1 MSKIIQ
7 RLLVFFI
14 GIPVII
20 GVIYIFPYKNHLVL
34 HIMIIAVTFISALEM
49 HNILKNRLKMH
60 NAMLTAALST
70 LTPVMAAVCAVF
82 GLSTTLIAFTFI
94 FSFLL
99 ILVIDIFKPNDNN
112 YAFSLS
118 KIASSLLILMYPGFL
133 ITFLSLMTIPE
144 QSSRLLVVFMLMVFG
159 CDSLA
164 WVCGMTMGKGNRGL
178 IAASPNK
185 SIAGFIGGMAGAVL
199 VGGVSCFLFPDFFGL
214 SIPRTCFLGFFTACA
229 AILGDLAESVFKR
242 SGEIKDSGTI
252 IPGRGGL
259 LDSIDS
265 ILMSAPVFY
274 VCAVIMYG
282 V

>member
-20 GVIYIFPYKNHLVL
+20 GAIYIFPQKNHLVL

-49 HNILKNRLKMH
+49 HTILKNRFKMH
-60 NAMLTAALST
+60 NAILTAAFST
-70 LTPVMAAVCAVF
+70 LTPAAAAVCAVC
-82 GLSTTLIAFTFI
+82 GLNTDLISFTFV

-99 ILVIDIFKPNDNN
+99 ILIIDIFKPNDNN

-118 KIASSLLILMYPGFL
+118 KIASSLLILVYPGFL
-133 ITFLSLMTIPE
+133 ITFLSLMTIAE
-144 QSSRLLVVFMLMVFG
+144 HSSQLLVVFLLMVFG

-185 SIAGFIGGMAGAVL
+185 SIAGF
-199 VGGVSCFLFPDFFGL
+199 VGGIAGSVLAGGLGCLLFPDLFGL
-214 SIPRTCFLGFFTACA
+214 SIQRACFLGFCTACA

-242 SGEIKDSGTI
+242 SGEIKDSGCI

-265 ILMSAPVFY
+265 ILMSAPVYY

-282 V
+282 I